1 MVQESGVLKKI
12 YAVWISCA
20 CVRNKDGYTAVTVYF
35 NAEFAQVMAEGR
47 TQGKNGTENGTGNGT
62 ENGTENKCLTELGLV
77 AIGKDGNG
85 RMLTCIDLRPLPDEI
100 AHTINW
106 KYQLSA
112 REDRQIRQK
121 TSGNVLQS
129 GN

>member
-1 MVQESGVLKKI
+1 MLKKI

-20 CVRNKDGYTAVTVYF
+20 CVRNKDGYTAVTVYI

-47 TQGKNGTENGTGNGT
+47 TQGKNGT

-100 AHTINW
+100 AHTINR
-106 KYQLSA
+106 KYRLSA
-112 REDRQIRQK
+112 RENRQIRQK

>member
-20 CVRNKDGYTAVTVYF
+20 CVRNKDGYTAVTVYI

-47 TQGKNGTENGTGNGT
+47 TQGKNGTG
-62 ENGTENKCLTELGLV
+62 NGTENKCLTELGLV

-85 RMLTCIDLRPLPDEI
+85 RMLTCIDLRPLPAEI
-100 AHTINW
+100 AHTINR
-106 KYQLSA
+106 KYRLSA
-112 REDRQIRQK
+112 RENRQIRQK